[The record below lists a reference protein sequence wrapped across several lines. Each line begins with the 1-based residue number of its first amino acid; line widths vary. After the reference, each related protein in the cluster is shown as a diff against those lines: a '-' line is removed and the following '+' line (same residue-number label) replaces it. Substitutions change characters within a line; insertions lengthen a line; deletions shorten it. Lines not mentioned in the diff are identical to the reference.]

1 MPVIVLL
8 LDNLSLGDCLGQN
21 DAFLVV
27 LQTGEYLVRIAVEKP
42 DESHP
47 LLLVVL
53 ETHNI
58 ALQLLGSHL
67 RNLGMCARTIVLGVV
82 LLVFLRDGNH
92 DSRAAAVAIDGA
104 SLAPRTPCLDIKP
117 VDKSLVHIVR
127 EVNRDTDAVVNP
139 FLDFALH
146 LHLHQPVHVVGGS
159 FIIR

>member
-1 MPVIVLL
+1 MSVIILL
-8 LDNLSLGDCLGQN
+8 LDNLSFGDCLGQN

-53 ETHNI
+53 ETHHI

-67 RNLGMCARTIVLGVV
+67 RNLGMCARTIVLGTV
-82 LLVFLRDGNH
+82 LL
-92 DSRAAAVAIDGA
+92 AVAIDGA

-117 VDKSLVHIVR
+117 VDKSLIHIVR
-127 EVNRDTDAVVNP
+127 EVNRDADAVVNP
-139 FLDFALH
+139 FLDLALH